1 MGGRVEGAWGIGIVR
16 GVELGAGVEWVWM
29 GKLGLAL
36 VVQIGLGQGGC
47 EWRDLRLGLT
57 VLSRS
62 ATGGTR
68 LFLVCMAL
76 VYVSREEITGGWGSK
91 GGGRGTSNVSG
102 SAIGEGMGNP
112 ELWRGIQTS
121 HPIRCVSATD
131 GVPGTARRRRGG
143 GLLYRVY

>member
-1 MGGRVEGAWGIGIVR
+1 MGGRVEGAWGVRIVR
-16 GVELGAGVEWVWM
+16 GVELGARVEWVWM

-36 VVQIGLGQGGC
+36 GRGGC

-76 VYVSREEITGGWGSK
+76 VYVSREKITGGWASEGS
-91 GGGRGTSNVSG
+91 GRGTSNVSG
-102 SAIGEGMGNP
+102 SAI
-112 ELWRGIQTS
+112 
-121 HPIRCVSATD
+121 
-131 GVPGTARRRRGG
+131 RRRARWVPSSKLVAAVNTFVGTIAC
-143 GLLYRVY
+143 VWK